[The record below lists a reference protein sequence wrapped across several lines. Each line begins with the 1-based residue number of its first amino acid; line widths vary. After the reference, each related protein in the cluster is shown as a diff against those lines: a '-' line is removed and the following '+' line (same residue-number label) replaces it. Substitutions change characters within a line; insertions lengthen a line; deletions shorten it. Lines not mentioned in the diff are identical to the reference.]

1 MSDTAAAQLRRVLQV
16 IPELGDGEPHPIAE
30 LVQRAGVDRATL
42 VKDLR
47 TITDRPD
54 APGGFVEGLQI
65 YLSPDTVSITPSHFL
80 RPMRLTRPELCALEL
95 GLAMLRGSRPAE
107 EHRAIDRARA
117 RLREAI
123 STTPP
128 VDGEELRVAA
138 LAPAGDPEH
147 LRRLREALRHRR
159 QVRLSYRKAG
169 AEAPSERLLCPYGI
183 MFTSGMWYIV
193 ANCGE
198 DDVRIFRLDR
208 VEGVKVLETTY
219 ERPKNFSLD
228 DVVRDGRAFQGAA
241 PGTLRVRYSPRI
253 ARWIAEREGKPLE
266 PDGSLVL
273 EHPLAD
279 VDWAVRHVLQY
290 GPDAE
295 VLEPPEVRRA
305 IVERLGG

>member
-1 MSDTAAAQLRRVLQV
+1 MSDTASAQLRRVLQV

-30 LVQRAGVDRATL
+30 LVERAGVDRATL

-47 TITDRPD
+47 TITDRRD
-54 APGGFVEGLQI
+54 EPGGFVEGLQI
-65 YLSPDTVSITPSHFL
+65 YLGPDHVSITPSHFL
-80 RPMRLTRPELCALEL
+80 RPMRLTRPELWALEL

-117 RLREAI
+117 RLRQAI

-128 VDGEELRVAA
+128 GDGEELRAAA

-147 LRRLREALRHRR
+147 LRRLREALRNRR

-169 AEAPSERLLCPYGI
+169 AESATERLLCPYGI
-183 MFTSGMWYIV
+183 VFTSGMWYVV

-208 VEGVKVLETTY
+208 VEGVQVLATTY
-219 ERPKNFSLD
+219 ERPKDFSLD
-228 DVVRDGRAFQGAA
+228 DVLRQGRAFQGAGL
-241 PGTLRVRYSPRI
+241 GTLRVRYSPRI
-253 ARWIAEREGKPLE
+253 ARWIAEREGEALE
-266 PDGSLVL
+266 PDGSLVM

-305 IVERLGG
+305 IVERLER